1 VEHGLDTQLLA
12 IVAGAVAAWS
22 LVGARLQRFYVSA
35 PIAFV
40 VVGLVVANPPLD
52 LVDVSIASTQL
63 RTLAELTLAV
73 LLFSDA
79 ARVNLRELRRD
90 TGVPVRLL
98 VIGLP
103 LTIAFGTLLAVVLF
117 TGLNIWVAAV
127 IAAAVAPT
135 DAALG
140 AQVVQDHHVPSR
152 IRRSLNVESGL
163 NDGIAT
169 PFVSFFVAAA
179 ASELQAHPA
188 TSVAGAIGDLA
199 IGALTG
205 IAVGLGGAALM
216 ALVRRVRWSEDS
228 YRGISVLAFA
238 VLAYAL
244 ALELDANGFV
254 AAFVA
259 GLAFGSAFES
269 GDRDASIEFD
279 AQVGELLS
287 WVIWFLFGAVMTTA
301 LGATTWQTVVFAI
314 GALTVVRIVA
324 VAVSLAGARLHAL
337 TVLFIGWFG
346 PRGLASIVFGLI
358 AYDALGGH
366 DGDVVLA
373 TVTLTVLVSV
383 VAHGVSASPL
393 SRRYGARL
401 AEASGARPEHGAVTA
416 LASRSR
422 SASS

>member
-1 VEHGLDTQLLA
+1 
-12 IVAGAVAAWS
+12 
-22 LVGARLQRFYVSA
+22 
-35 PIAFV
+35 
-40 VVGLVVANPPLD
+40 
-52 LVDVSIASTQL
+52 
-63 RTLAELTLAV
+63 
-73 LLFSDA
+73 
-79 ARVNLRELRRD
+79 
-90 TGVPVRLL
+90 
-98 VIGLP
+98 
-103 LTIAFGTLLAVVLF
+103 LLAVVLF
-117 TGLNIWVAAV
+117 TGLNVWVAAA

-140 AQVVQDHHVPSR
+140 AQVVQDQHVPSR

-179 ASELQAHPA
+179 ASELLAHPA
-188 TSVAGAIGDLA
+188 TSIAGAIGDLA

-205 IAVGLGGAALM
+205 AAVGLGAAMLM
-216 ALVRRVRWSEDS
+216 GLVRRVGWSANS

-244 ALELDANGFV
+244 ALELGANGFV

-259 GLAFGSAFES
+259 GLTFGSMFES
-269 GDRDASIEFD
+269 DDRDATIEFD

-287 WVIWFLFGAVMTTA
+287 WVVWFLFGAVMTTA

-314 GALTVVRIVA
+314 GALTVVRIAAVA
-324 VAVSLAGARLHAL
+324 VALAGARLHAL
-337 TVLFIGWFG
+337 TVIFIGWFG

-401 AEASGARPEHGAVTA
+401 AETSGARPEHGAVPA

>member
-12 IVAGAVAAWS
+12 IVAATVASWS
-22 LVGARLQRFYVSA
+22 LIGARLQRFYISA

-40 VVGLVVANPPLD
+40 FVGLVVAYRPLN
-52 LVDVSIASTQL
+52 LVDVSVGSTQL

-90 TGVPVRLL
+90 AGVPARLL

-103 LTIAFGTLLAVVLF
+103 LTIVFGTMLAAALF
-117 TGLNIWVAAV
+117 AGLNIWVAAV

-140 AQVVQDHHVPSR
+140 AQVVQDQRVPGR
-152 IRRSLNVESGL
+152 VRRALNVESGL

-179 ASELQAHPA
+179 ASELVAHPA
-188 TSVAGAIGDLA
+188 TSAAGAIGDLA

-205 IAVGLGGAALM
+205 VAVGLGAAALM
-216 ALVRRVRWSEDS
+216 RFVRRTGWSADS

-238 VLAYAL
+238 LVAYAL
-244 ALELDANGFV
+244 ALELHANGFV

-259 GLAFGSAFES
+259 GLAFGSTFEAD
-269 GDRDASIEFD
+269 DRDATIEFD

-301 LGATTWQTVVFAI
+301 LGTTTWQTVMFAI
-314 GALTVVRIVA
+314 GALTVVRIVS
-324 VAVSLAGARLHAL
+324 VAIALAGTRVHGL
-337 TVLFIGWFG
+337 TVLFVGWFG

-373 TVTLTVLVSV
+373 TVTLTVLFSL
-383 VAHGVSASPL
+383 VAHGLSASPL

-401 AEASGARPEHGAVTA
+401 AATSGARPEHDAVAA

-422 SASS
+422 SA

>member
-1 VEHGLDTQLLA
+1 VEHGLDTELLA

-22 LVGARLQRFYVSA
+22 LFGARLERFSVSA
-35 PIAFV
+35 PTAFV
-40 VVGLVVANPPLD
+40 IVGLVVANRPLD
-52 LVDVSIASTQL
+52 LVDVSVRSSQL

-90 TGVPVRLL
+90 VGVPTRLL
-98 VIGLP
+98 VMGLP
-103 LTIAFGTLLAVVLF
+103 LTIAFGTMLAVALF
-117 TGLNIWVAAV
+117 TGLNVLVAAV

-140 AQVVQDHHVPSR
+140 AQVVQDPNVPSR
-152 IRRSLNVESGL
+152 IRRALNVESGL

-169 PFVSFFVAAA
+169 PFVAFFVAAA
-179 ASELQAHPA
+179 ASELVAHPA

-199 IGALTG
+199 IGTLTG
-205 IAVGLGGAALM
+205 VAVGLGAAALM
-216 ALVRRVRWSEDS
+216 KLARRVRWSTDS
-228 YRGISVLAFA
+228 YRGICVLAFA
-238 VLAYAL
+238 LLAYAL
-244 ALELDANGFV
+244 AVELDANGFV

-259 GLAFGSAFES
+259 GFAFGSAFES
-269 GDRDASIEFD
+269 DDRDASIEFD

-301 LGATTWQTVVFAI
+301 LGGTTWETVVFAI
-314 GALTVVRIVA
+314 GALTVVRIGA
-324 VAVSLAGARLHAL
+324 VAISLVGTRLHAL

-366 DGDVVLA
+366 DGDVVLT
-373 TVTLTVLVSV
+373 TVTLTVLLSV

-401 AEASGARPEHGAVTA
+401 ADTSSNRPEHGAVTA

-422 SASS
+422 GAAT